1 MDWLRLLRIRLKSIG
16 PKTISL
22 YLLAKIERKTDNN
35 KLFAQKVHLQQELM
49 GFLGVDILTFLLVV

>member
-35 KLFAQKVHLQQELM
+35 KLFAEKVHLQQELM
-49 GFLGVDILTFLLVV
+49 GFVEV